1 MKILFSV
8 LLFIVL
14 VGCDSADMGGNYEIG
29 HYVEVELETK
39 ESFEG
44 QLYKVK
50 KKVVILKTPSNV
62 EIIIPRFKIKYM
74 WPSGQTLQEILDY
87 EPLGS
92 RDLNEYDKK

>member
-1 MKILFSV
+1 MRILFSV

-14 VGCDSADMGGNYEIG
+14 VGCDSGRTGMGGNYEIG

-62 EIIIPRFKIKYM
+62 EIIIPRSKIKYM
-74 WPSGQTLQEILDY
+74 WPSGQTLQDILDY
-87 EPLGS
+87 EPMGS
-92 RDLNEYDKK
+92 RDLNQK